1 MTDRNY
7 ELLYEE
13 YGYQEELCNEA
24 SVLRR
29 KKWGKKCVRK
39 GQMMTKVY
47 YQKQWRKYANKKFC
61 KKGKWRWKNYR
72 KENEEENVLG
82 MNDGIE
88 YTRRQP

>member
-24 SVLRR
+24 SVLGR

-39 GQMMTKVY
+39 AQMITKVY
-47 YQKQWRKYANKKFC
+47 YQKTMNKVRKQEILQE
-61 KKGKWRWKNYR
+61 R
-72 KENEEENVLG
+72 KVKVKELQERKRRRKCTRNEWWNRV
-82 MNDGIE
+82 
-88 YTRRQP
+88 Y